1 MTRYVIEAVTTE
13 GKAASVETTDR
24 TEYNRTIAWVSSDDR
39 IAAYATRIY
48 FGPRFIVG
56 FSKVNTNGGI

>member
-1 MTRYVIEAVTTE
+1 MTRYIIEAVTTE

-24 TEYNRTIAWVSSDDR
+24 TEYERTREFAAREER
-39 IAAYATRIY
+39 IAAYAVRVY

-56 FSKVNTNGGI
+56 FSVVR